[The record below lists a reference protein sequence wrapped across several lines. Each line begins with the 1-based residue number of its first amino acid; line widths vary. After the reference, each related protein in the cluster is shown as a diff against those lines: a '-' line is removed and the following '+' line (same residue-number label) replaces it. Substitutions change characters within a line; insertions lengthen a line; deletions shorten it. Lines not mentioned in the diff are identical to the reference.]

1 MKELLKNK
9 KKLALF
15 VLAASAVLYVF
26 VVQPRMEPIGLDED
40 IAARY
45 KQLVKYRAMAA
56 QKDAGGDVASD
67 MVAEREAYEKRFLA
81 GPNASL
87 GFAELQSVV
96 GRHARDAG
104 LELMAIKP
112 LARIEKGEFV
122 EIPLQAELRGNMQA
136 FTFFVKRIEAEN
148 LGLRVSKLSL
158 SLVNIRE
165 PDNLNVKIA
174 IHGIMKL

>member
-1 MKELLKNK
+1 MQELLKDK

-15 VLAASAVLYVF
+15 VLAASAVVYVF
-26 VVQPRMEPIGLDED
+26 VVQPRMEPIGLEED

-45 KQLVKYRAMAA
+45 GQLVKYRAMAA
-56 QKDAGGDVASD
+56 RKDSGGEGVSD
-67 MVAEREAYEKRFLA
+67 LVAELASCEKRFLA

-112 LARIEKGEFV
+112 LAPMEKGEFV

-148 LGLRVSKLSL
+148 LGLRVSRLSL